1 MLKLI
6 GKFIINAGVLWL
18 ASRFLPGVA
27 FGTLQTLLGTAAAL
41 AIVNALF

>member
-18 ASRFLPGVA
+18 ASMLFPGIA
-27 FGTLQTLLGTAAAL
+27 FGTLPMLLEVAAAL
-41 AIVNALF
+41 AVVNALF